1 MQCWPLVKFSQD
13 KYCLGLVWISKTF
26 SKFFIA
32 NQQWIHFA
40 NPVRNSITSKVSKI
54 APIHTVGPPR
64 SDNIIEPARLAG
76 GAEAPRSIHSPHSFL
91 LLARNQDP
99 QISVSV
105 ESLI

>member
-76 GAEAPRSIHSPHSFL
+76 GAEAPSLFAKWRLRFHKMLEAEPKSPG
-91 LLARNQDP
+91 R
-99 QISVSV
+99 V
-105 ESLI
+105 EI